1 MGGRDQGLQEWLL
14 GSSGDQLRG
23 LAGWVGVG
31 NWKGRRGA
39 RLGPRPGGEH
49 GVVGNSWDVG
59 LAWAEAPHGEEGGSE
74 AGRDAGLQFSS
85 KRKGREGQRRT
96 AASKHGLTPL
106 STATHV

>member
-1 MGGRDQGLQEWLL
+1 MDGRDQGLQEWLL

-49 GVVGNSWDVG
+49 SVVGTVGMWAWHGPRLHVGKKVEVKLGVKLAFNSHPRG
-59 LAWAEAPHGEEGGSE
+59 KGG
-74 AGRDAGLQFSS
+74 
-85 KRKGREGQRRT
+85 KGRGEQR
-96 AASKHGLTPL
+96 PL
-106 STATHV
+106 SMVSQP